1 MVLVSDA
8 AAMPSLA
15 SPQAQ
20 HQSQGAEQTISPV
33 TADPSSPKSL
43 SDQPGAVAQE
53 RNDAIAPVTD
63 ASTLGAKDDATIIV
77 DSADPLGYA
86 RHRREDMSEK
96 QLKAEHPLAKPRH
109 MKVRHQ
115 SVLANL
121 DLTGRR
127 NSTTGKTL

>member
-1 MVLVSDA
+1 
-8 AAMPSLA
+8 MPSLA

-20 HQSQGAEQTISPV
+20 HQSQGTEQTNVPV
-33 TADPSSPKSL
+33 TADPSSSKSL
-43 SDQPGAVAQE
+43 SDQPAAVAQQS
-53 RNDAIAPVTD
+53 NDAIAPVTD
-63 ASTLGAKDDATIIV
+63 ASSLGAKDDATITV

-115 SVLANL
+115 LVLANL